1 LRVTAATKLA
11 TRYRILEAARAM
23 FSERGFQGVTTR
35 DIARAAGVATGTLFN
50 YFPTKEAIALGLAF
64 EALTDAH
71 AGFARR
77 RRRGETLDEELFA
90 LIAAELRSLK
100 PHRDYFMPVIEA
112 TMGPDVGADDKVG
125 GSVRAVHWTVAGR
138 ILADHGITAPPS
150 FVTMH
155 LYWTLYIGVLAF
167 WSSDTSPKQEDTLAV
182 LDHSLKVFASSLPA
196 ANLTES

>member
-11 TRYRILEAARAM
+11 TRYSILETARAM

-50 YFPTKEAIALGLAF
+50 YFRTKEAIAAGLAI

-71 AGFARR
+71 ARFAKR

-90 LIAAELRSLK
+90 LIAAELRALK

-112 TMGPDVGADDKVG
+112 RIGPAVGADDLVG

-138 ILADHGITAPPS
+138 ILADHGETAPLS
-150 FVTMH
+150 LVTMH
-155 LYWTLYIGVLAF
+155 LYWALYIGVLAF

-182 LDHSLKVFASSLPA
+182 LDHSLKVFVGSLPA
-196 ANLTES
+196 PNPTES